1 MSQNQIIDLG
11 VTRTILM
18 ILRDI
23 RLKKFNHY
31 VIGILESNLHVFLN
45 CYPNFSMNIV
55 RNEKKLVM

>member
-31 VIGILESNLHVFLN
+31 VIGILESNLLVFLN

>member
-1 MSQNQIIDLG
+1 LSQNQIIDLG

>member
-1 MSQNQIIDLG
+1 
-11 VTRTILM
+11 M